1 MADQAPAP
9 QAAATDLS
17 FEDAL
22 ALLEDEAPQE
32 ATPPAPKAKAEAKD
46 EPEADNSA
54 AILDD
59 PDEVT
64 EPVEEDETK
73 AAPVAADDLKD
84 ETVVALGDGKTATL
98 ADLKLAHATFEEGK
112 VATTRVMQEV
122 ATERSNLHTL
132 GANMAQALENV
143 SQYLVQRLPPEP
155 DTQLAYSDPAE
166 HYRQTILRNNAIA
179 ELQDMLAVAQGSKQ
193 AVEMLS
199 DADFKAAK
207 AEEDQKWIATMP
219 ALKDPKRFAA
229 ADAKS
234 KAHAEA
240 QGFTKQEVDTT
251 ADHRLRKV
259 FFQSARYEEIMA
271 NASKAKGKVENASIM
286 PAPKARQHP
295 NSQAALQQVNGL
307 RALAKTGKLED
318 ALKLNF

>member
-9 QAAATDLS
+9 QAAASSTDLS

-32 ATPPAPKAKAEAKD
+32 ATPAPKAKAPAKE

-64 EPVEEDETK
+64 EPTEEETE

-84 ETVVALGDGKTATL
+84 ETVVDLGDGKTATL

-112 VATTRVMQEV
+112 VAQTRVMQEV

-143 SQYLVQRLPPEP
+143 SQYLVQRLPAEP
-155 DTQLAYSDPAE
+155 DAQLAYTDPAE

-199 DADFKAAK
+199 EADFKAAK

-219 ALKDPKRFAA
+219 ALKDPKRFSA
-229 ADAKS
+229 ADAKA
-234 KAHAEA
+234 KAHALAMGWPKE
-240 QGFTKQEVDTT
+240 EVDAT
-251 ADHRLRKV
+251 ADHKLRTV
-259 FFQSARYEEIMA
+259 FFEAARYREIMA

-295 NSQAALQQVNGL
+295 NSQAALTQVNGL
-307 RALAKTGKLED
+307 KKLAKTGRLDD
-318 ALKLNF
+318 ALKLDW